1 MSDSVPA
8 SPREK
13 VALAHRQHYSVEPQF
28 IIAAPGRVNLI
39 GEHTDYND
47 GFVLPLAINYHTAV
61 SASKRDD
68 RTIRAFA
75 LDEQSQVEIGLDT
88 EPEFDHVASWSNY
101 LRGIIVELSKRDYKL
116 CGADLMISGNVP
128 QGAGLSSSAAL
139 EIALIRSLVTLSEE
153 SIDGVSAAL
162 VGQAAENNFVGCSCG
177 IMDQLISAKG
187 VRQHALLIDCR
198 SLTLSPVPL
207 PDNTVVLVVNSNVK
221 RKLVDGE
228 YNLRRQ
234 QCEAVAKHLKVAA
247 LRDVSL
253 DQLRHVEGEIS
264 DTEFRRARHVITENQ
279 RTKDTAQA
287 LTDGHLKQVGIHM
300 AESHASMRDDFEITV
315 PEIDT
320 LVNIIKSVI
329 GAQGGTRMTGGGFGG
344 CVVSLFPV
352 QLLSAVIEKITL
364 EYPKTSGFEATIFEC
379 EASEGAFT

>member
-75 LDEQSQVEIGLDT
+75 LDEQSQVEISLDT

-101 LRGIIVELSKRDYKL
+101 LRGIIVELSKRGYKL

-187 VRQHALLIDCR
+187 ERQHALLIDCR

-207 PDNTVVLVVNSNVK
+207 PNNTVVLVVNSNVK

-287 LTDGHLKQVGIHM
+287 LVDGDLKEIGIHM
-300 AESHASMRDDFEITV
+300 AKSHASMRDDFEITV
-315 PEIDT
+315 PEIDA
-320 LVNIIKSVI
+320 LVSIIKSVI
-329 GAQGGTRMTGGGFGG
+329 GEQGGTRMTGGGFGG
-344 CVVSLFPV
+344 CVVSLFPLP
-352 QLLSAVIEKITL
+352 LLSAVVEKVTV
-364 EYPKTSGFEATIFEC
+364 EYPKVTGIEATVFEC
-379 EASEGAFT
+379 EASQGAFT